1 MSIYCAEVLT
11 RAPDAG
17 PQAESGPLRDLAQA
31 DPAPEVK
38 VLLISQRPD
47 GFFLERF
54 NERDELV
61 GETQHD
67 ELDAAMREA
76 YSQYG
81 LISDWRLCP
90 DGVEPLQYIRAG
102 AGRRRNQL
110 GPNSERPPHV

>member
-11 RAPDAG
+11 RAQDAG
-17 PQAESGPLRDLAQA
+17 AHRESGPV
-31 DPAPEVK
+31 PAPARPEASSSVK